1 MSDIEQAW
9 LTSPSRRKAIVRVAG
24 LMAASPIASALAQQ
38 DPRPLSDV
46 HRILSL
52 AEVQTS
58 FDFQPI
64 FFGNIPLSVSD
75 YTAHGD
81 GSEFTLRRNRQAY
94 DWVDIVPKGP
104 PIPESQVDLSSS
116 LFGMDL
122 KYPIVV
128 APSSGQ
134 GALHPD
140 GEAGM
145 YRAATAASNTLM
157 ILSAVSTMPIAQV
170 APASPGGRLWA
181 QHYPVENLTTA
192 ERTLGTYQ
200 TAGAT
205 GFMVTC
211 DQAASYY
218 ERDALERNLGGR
230 AGLPGGG
237 GGRGGAGRAGGG
249 SGRAAVTPAPAAPP
263 GAGGEA
269 PTTGGGG
276 GATASVGGARVAALT
291 GAARYRIGNGRLWYT
306 WQYIEAVRKMVK
318 GPLLVKGIVD
328 SEDARLAIE
337 HGVDAIVVSNHGG
350 RSMDY
355 GPSTLE
361 VLPEIAAAVNGR
373 IPILFDSGIRRGS
386 DIFKALALGANAV
399 QLGRA
404 ARWGLGAFGTAGA
417 QRLIE
422 MLQQELVQVAA
433 AAGCA
438 KLSDVN
444 KSVVRSKFV

>member
-1 MSDIEQAW
+1 MSDIERAW
-9 LTSPSRRKAIVRVAG
+9 LNNPSRRKAMARVAG
-24 LMAASPIASALAQQ
+24 LMAASPIASALAQT
-38 DPRPLSDV
+38 DPRPLRDV
-46 HRILSL
+46 PRVLSL
-52 AEVQTS
+52 AEVQSS

-64 FFGNIPLSVSD
+64 FFDNIPLSVSD

-81 GSEFTLRRNRQAY
+81 GSEFTLTRNRRAF
-94 DWVDIVPKGP
+94 DWVDIVPRGP
-104 PIPESQVDLSSS
+104 AIPVSQVDLSSN

-145 YRAATAASNTLM
+145 YKAATAASNTLM

-230 AGLPGGG
+230 VAGGGGGGRAGGG
-237 GGRGGAGRAGGG
+237 GGRG
-249 SGRAAVTPAPAAPP
+249 TP
-263 GAGGEA
+263 GAAAASAAAAGVNTGGEA
-269 PTTGGGG
+269 PTPGTGG
-276 GATASVGGARVAALT
+276 GATAPATRAAALS

-306 WQYIEAVRKMVK
+306 WQYLEAVRKMVK

-328 SEDARLAIE
+328 PEDARLAIE

-361 VLPEIAAAVNGR
+361 ALPEVVAAVNGR

-422 MLQQELVQVAA
+422 MMQQELIQVAA

-438 KLSDVN
+438 KLSDIN
-444 KSVVRSKFV
+444 RSRVKINFV